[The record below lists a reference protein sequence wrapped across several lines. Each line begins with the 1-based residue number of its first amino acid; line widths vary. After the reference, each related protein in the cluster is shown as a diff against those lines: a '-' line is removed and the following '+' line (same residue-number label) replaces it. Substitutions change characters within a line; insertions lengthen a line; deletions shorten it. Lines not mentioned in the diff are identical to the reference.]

1 MKILLTLRLRK
12 AGLTVLCGIGQA
24 HLELENSNTRL

>member
-1 MKILLTLRLRK
+1 MNILLTLWLRK

-24 HLELENSNTRL
+24 HLELESNDSRL